1 MGAKLKC
8 VVCKEKKMQPDE
20 ISAIFNVSYR
30 LAFALRDIEDV
41 MSHVMTCKTDAS
53 LTGMF
58 DIDKHMSYHFVV
70 LQEFHRQTGFYQSI
84 MPLCLEVCSKAEAHL
99 TVLTKHL
106 VKVSKAIFDF
116 RARID
121 AVTSSLRSLKIRT
134 ECLFSSLDDFL
145 SEDRHF
151 NDNGH
156 FVFSDN
162 TVKYEF

>member
-1 MGAKLKC
+1 
-8 VVCKEKKMQPDE
+8 MQPDE
-20 ISAIFNVSYR
+20 TSAIFNVSYR

-41 MSHVMTCKTDAS
+41 MSHVMTCKMDAD

-58 DIDKHMSYHFVV
+58 DLSKHMSYHLVV
-70 LQEFHRQTGFYQSI
+70 LQEFHTETEFYQSI
-84 MPLCLEVCSKAEAHL
+84 IPLCREVCSNAKAHL

-121 AVTSSLRSLKIRT
+121 AVTSSLRSLKIGR

-145 SEDRHF
+145 SEDCHF

-162 TVKYEF
+162 TVRYEF